1 MPQVKVIYD
10 GESAYSRYR
19 IIERTYNERPSRL
32 LLSGNNGAPQSGIA
46 LDDNPELLFDYIQR
60 LLEVTISLN
69 PQRILVIGGG
79 AFTLPSALLAQLPNA
94 HIDAVEIDPA
104 LPRLAYKYFNLP
116 RNRRLKI
123 ITDDGRNYIDNYRAT
138 YNLIIVD
145 AFSGYDIPI
154 SLLTVEAA
162 KEYARLIS
170 PSGTLALNVIATY
183 RGSLPTLAHRL
194 LATLRTSFGTV
205 EIYPADLQDN
215 QYEDQNLI
223 YVASNN
229 TKLDLDYL
237 LSAQVHPQELIDDA
251 LRMYD
256 TQNAK

>member
-1 MPQVKVIYD
+1 MNQVKVIYD

-19 IIERTYNERPSRL
+19 IIERTYNDRPSRL
-32 LLSGNNGAPQSGIA
+32 LLSGQKGAPQSGMA
-46 LDDNPELLFDYIQR
+46 LDDKPELLFDYIQR
-60 LLEVTISLN
+60 LFEVATSLN
-69 PQRILVIGGG
+69 PQRVLVIGGG
-79 AFTLPSALLAQLPNA
+79 AFTLPVALLRQLPSA

-104 LPRLAYKYFNLP
+104 LPKLARKYFSLP
-116 RNRRLKI
+116 RSRRLNV
-123 ITDDGRNYIDNYRAT
+123 ITADGRDYLDNCHAT
-138 YNLIIVD
+138 YDLIIVD
-145 AFSGYDIPI
+145 AFSGYDIPT

-162 KEYARLIS
+162 SEYARLLT
-170 PSGTLALNVIATY
+170 PSGALALNVITMY

-194 LATLRTSFGTV
+194 LATLRTSFDTV

-215 QYEDQNLI
+215 QNEDQNLI